1 MDEKEEET
9 QGAVQKK
16 DDEESSNQAKLVKQD
31 ESLSI
36 NSPRENAQRVITD
49 SEKDKKLEELTS
61 SIAKAV
67 LLADVM
73 QEQLELRKVTGEL
86 VHVLKEKEEHES
98 SIGQVDELEQ
108 IVENSL
114 TSGQGEGNTAQA
126 RTRNE

>member
-1 MDEKEEET
+1 
-9 QGAVQKK
+9 
-16 DDEESSNQAKLVKQD
+16 KQD

-73 QEQLELRKVTGEL
+73 QEQLEELRKVTGEL
-86 VHVLKEKEEHES
+86 VHVLEKEEHES
-98 SIGQVDELEQ
+98 SIGQMDELEQ